1 MEMLKNASKLQLGSL
16 IESSSGF
23 NLKKEMEILSQIEKE
38 LKEKP
43 ELVVVRRSVIEE
55 ATPKQEDEDEDEVLI
70 EEKKLQQI
78 SEKKKKST
86 KEDNELERLQA

>member
-70 EEKKLQQI
+70 EEKKLQ
-78 SEKKKKST
+78 
-86 KEDNELERLQA
+86 

>member
-1 MEMLKNASKLQLGSL
+1 M

-43 ELVVVRRSVIEE
+43 ELVIVRKSAVIEE

-70 EEKKLQQI
+70 EERKHQ
-78 SEKKKKST
+78 
-86 KEDNELERLQA
+86 